1 MQSAAKNQVTSAASA
16 TYGVIQVRKDERG
29 SVHRKGL
36 ERQTAHTL
44 VFHLRKW
51 SLSEVKSFV

>member
-16 TYGVIQVRKDERG
+16 TYGIIQVRKDERG
-29 SVHRKGL
+29 TVPRTGL
-36 ERQTAHTL
+36 ERQTAHRL

-51 SLSEVKSFV
+51 SLSEFKSFV